1 MKIKSSG
8 DIAADKVTSDDSI
21 EMINDLLCCHM
32 FLDDC
37 DVMSGGGVAARPV
50 NGDAGA
56 AVILVTL
63 P

>member
-37 DVMSGGGVAARPV
+37 DVMSGGGVAAGPV
-50 NGDAGA
+50 SGA